1 MNDYSPREERL
12 NILSHAFGFV
22 MSIMGLLLLVLRSV
36 PSGNPT
42 IIISSSIFGVSMILL
57 YAASTFYH
65 RETEPARRARL
76 KIIDHATI
84 YVLIA
89 GTYTPFTLITLS
101 EGIGLIIFSISW
113 GMALVG
119 IILKLFFIG
128 KYKLISTLMYVF
140 MGWMIV
146 FAIQPLIDSLD
157 PEGMQWLIAGGLAY
171 TVGAIF
177 YSIKKI
183 SFNHAIFHLFVLIGT
198 FCHFISIYNYVVP
211 SN

>member
-1 MNDYSPREERL
+1 
-12 NILSHAFGFV
+12 
-22 MSIMGLLLLVLRSV
+22 
-36 PSGNPT
+36 
-42 IIISSSIFGVSMILL
+42 MILL